1 MQRKILQTIG
11 VAAIAVMCATP
22 FVVSAAP
29 DETATP
35 GTPSGEAGNS
45 GTLPDQM
52 EALGNNF
59 GQGGQ
64 EGIQNAQQ
72 GLQDVTITNP
82 IGGTPQNPAG
92 VTSIQSFIALVIRAM
107 LGLVG
112 SFALLMFV
120 YGGFLWLTSRG
131 NHEMIAK
138 GSSTMTWAAAGL
150 VLIFSSY
157 AIVSYIFEVLGAA

>member
-1 MQRKILQTIG
+1 MQRKLLQTIG
-11 VAAIAVMCATP
+11 IAVVVVMCTTP
-22 FVVSAAP
+22 FVVSAAE
-29 DETATP
+29 ETATP
-35 GTPSGEAGNS
+35 AAPTGEGGNPGS
-45 GTLPDQM
+45 LPDQV

-59 GQGGQ
+59 GQGGK

-92 VTSIQSFIALVIRAM
+92 VTSIQSFIALVIRAL

-138 GSSTMTWAAAGL
+138 GSHTMTWAAAGL

-157 AIVSYIFEVLGAA
+157 AIVEYIFEVLGAA

>member
-1 MQRKILQTIG
+1 MLLEICYTRSIDMQKKILQIIG
-11 VAAIAVMCATP
+11 TVVIASTFFVPSFALAVDTP
-22 FVVSAAP
+22 
-29 DETATP
+29 
-35 GTPSGEAGNS
+35 
-45 GTLPDQM
+45 LPDQVD
-52 EALGNNF
+52 ALGNNF
-59 GQGGQ
+59 GQGGT
-64 EGIQNAQQ
+64 EGINNVQN

-82 IGGTPQNPAG
+82 IGGTPENPSG
-92 VTSIQSFIALVIRAM
+92 VTSIRSFVALIIRAM

-138 GSSTMTWAAAGL
+138 GSHTMTWAASGL

-157 AIVSYIFEVLGAA
+157 AIVEYIFNVIGAK

>member
-1 MQRKILQTIG
+1 MCYTRSTDMQKKILQTIG
-11 VAAIAVMCATP
+11 TAVIALACL
-22 FVVSAAP
+22 AP
-29 DETATP
+29 SFALAVDSP
-35 GTPSGEAGNS
+35 
-45 GTLPDQM
+45 LPDQID
-52 EALGNNF
+52 ALGNNF
-59 GQGGQ
+59 GQGGAA
-64 EGIQNAQQ
+64 GINNAQN

-82 IGGTPQNPAG
+82 IGGTPENPAG
-92 VTSIQSFIALVIRAM
+92 VTSIRSFVALIIRAM

-138 GSSTMTWAAAGL
+138 GSHTMTWAAAGL

-157 AIVSYIFEVLGAA
+157 AIVEYVFKVLGAK